1 MFQGSLGCGSC
12 LKVAVAPPH
21 TTSCQ
26 SSAKTRPHT
35 LDLCCM
41 PHHLAGCRQRSQQCA
56 QARGQQQRV
65 SSIHLSAGG
74 HLQALGIRVMLSV
87 PSADTDPLANV
98 LLTIGRSEVSLTLHW
113 PQRFGTL
120 RTPHTSKK
128 EEKNKNTLAGSNVSL
143 KTHEVGTL
151 W

>member
-1 MFQGSLGCGSC
+1 MFQGSLACGSC

-26 SSAKTRPHT
+26 SSAKTRPRT

-65 SSIHLSAGG
+65 CSIHLSAGG

-98 LLTIGRSEVSLTLHW
+98 LLTIGRSEVSLTLHVRNYLVRGA
-113 PQRFGTL
+113 QGGRSVSGHFGLPT
-120 RTPHTSKK
+120 RRKRRRKTKTP
-128 EEKNKNTLAGSNVSL
+128 
-143 KTHEVGTL
+143 
-151 W
+151 